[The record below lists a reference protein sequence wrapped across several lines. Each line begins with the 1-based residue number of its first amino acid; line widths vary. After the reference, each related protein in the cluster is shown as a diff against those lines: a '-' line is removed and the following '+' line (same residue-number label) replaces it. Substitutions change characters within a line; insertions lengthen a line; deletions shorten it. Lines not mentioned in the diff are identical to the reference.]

1 MIESPWFHSLLFES
15 EAWEVQLVYGCPLLW
30 TVMEKEKNNFMFVV
44 ILKVSS
50 QEEFFHCG

>member
-15 EAWEVQLVYGCPLLW
+15 GLRSSARLWMSTSLDCYG
-30 TVMEKEKNNFMFVV
+30 EEKNNFMFVV

-50 QEEFFHCG
+50 QEEFFHCD